1 MRAPLHSTSRAISS
15 FKDCLFSLWVTSF
28 KRNSE
33 PFPHTT
39 TRLRVFLENIITH
52 IILRTSPQIHVFSQ
66 VEMDCQAMAVTTL
79 LGSWHCLGCENVWW
93 WGGNVLVL
101 PLRLLTYLRSILGMR
116 HFHIAQE
123 FKALPPPL
131 EQVLPMDNLTD
142 VEVLA
147 AAHQTM
153 SITLLQFSKNSPTL
167 PEEYHVSL
175 PNCCEILIKSP

>member
-1 MRAPLHSTSRAISS
+1 M
-15 FKDCLFSLWVTSF
+15 
-28 KRNSE
+28 
-33 PFPHTT
+33 
-39 TRLRVFLENIITH
+39 
-52 IILRTSPQIHVFSQ
+52 
-66 VEMDCQAMAVTTL
+66 
-79 LGSWHCLGCENVWW
+79 
-93 WGGNVLVL
+93 LVL